1 MERRSLESI
10 MAKPK
15 YIAGEQPTD
24 YKTWK
29 ETNKEALFERFQG
42 SREPADFTDFCEF
55 EHSKFVKRTQAH
67 ESGLTR

>member
-1 MERRSLESI
+1 

-15 YIAGEQPTD
+15 YIAGEQPAD

-29 ETNKEALFERFQG
+29 ETNKEALVERFPG

-55 EHSKFVKRTQAH
+55 EHSKFVRRHQAN